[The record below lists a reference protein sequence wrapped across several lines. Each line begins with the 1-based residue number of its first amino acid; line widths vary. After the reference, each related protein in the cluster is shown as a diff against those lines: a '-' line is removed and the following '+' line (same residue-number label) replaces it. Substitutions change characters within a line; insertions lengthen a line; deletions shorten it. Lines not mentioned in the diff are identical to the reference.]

1 MRGLDDN
8 GRRGVEAEQI
18 AEREIRIVNENPLV
32 IRPNGCAAC
41 HVLFT
46 IANKMKISEQD
57 TADMLSEA
65 LLDNN

>member
-1 MRGLDDN
+1 MRGLDNN
-8 GRRGVEAEQI
+8 GRRGVEAERI
-18 AEREIRIVNENPLV
+18 AEREIRIVNENPLA

-46 IANKMKISEQD
+46 IANKMRISEQD
-57 TADMLSEA
+57 TADMLSEV

>member
-1 MRGLDDN
+1 MRGLDNN
-8 GRRGVEAEQI
+8 GRRGVEAERI

-32 IRPNGCAAC
+32 IRPNGCAVC

-46 IANKMKISEQD
+46 ITNKMKISEQD
-57 TADMLSEA
+57 TADMLSEV

>member
-1 MRGLDDN
+1 MRGLDNN
-8 GRRGVEAEQI
+8 GRRGVEAERI
-18 AEREIRIVNENPLV
+18 AEREIRIVNENSLV
-32 IRPNGCAAC
+32 IRPNVCAAC

-57 TADMLSEA
+57 TADMLSEV